1 MPSKSTHTHPTED
14 SSSLLTTPSSSSN
27 MPSSSS
33 SSSSSPTPLHPFLA
47 QVISLLYWAMLA
59 ASTIGPGTI
68 TLMAKGGADYQLT
81 LTWTVP
87 LASITA
93 YVVYEAVARMQ
104 IEAGKSLGGALFQHY
119 FPKNAATEASS
130 NQQTSKSTLN
140 KIVAAVPHTPVIS
153 YALSFLVLISM
164 TLLECAQIAGLW
176 ASVDYYYDGP
186 EPIYSV
192 ARMLVTL
199 ALCLFVAFILF
210 RGDIDNISKALGMV
224 VIVMVIT
231 FSISA
236 FQIGFDTTDLFSG
249 FVPSLPEDS
258 ATVALGMIATTC
270 LPINVF
276 LTSSLANGLTISETR
291 KGIGFA
297 TIITAILSLLIIIVG
312 TGDELEDGEEFNLN
326 NLARTLKDSAGQ
338 TSEVLFLFGLAAA
351 SLSSGLTV
359 AMGCALACQ
368 SLFSG
373 LDTVGTEARQRTESE
388 SSNVEASVT
397 TRLSQR
403 DETNNT
409 DDDMLIDLLP
419 KKEPWAAGGWRFRGI
434 IILQLLV
441 SFCVVTSGLDTIG
454 VIVLSQV
461 FGGVLLPT
469 LCFCLL
475 ICMNDEEVGTSQ
487 SNLQNALL
495 VGATTVLTGLAVYS
509 VAPLITG
516 GLCQG
521 DSLTVVSGIS
531 GFLTFVAACKV
542 AWGKKPFTMR
552 DDDSAHV

>member
-1 MPSKSTHTHPTED
+1 
-14 SSSLLTTPSSSSN
+14 
-27 MPSSSS
+27 MPSSAASS
-33 SSSSSPTPLHPFLA
+33 TLHPILA
-47 QVISLLYWAMLA
+47 QIISLLYWAMLA

-68 TLMAKGGADYQLT
+68 TLMAKGGADYQLQ
-81 LTWTVP
+81 LGWTVP

-93 YVVYEAVARMQ
+93 YVVYEAVARLQ
-104 IEAGKSLGGALFQHY
+104 IDAGKSLGGALFQHY
-119 FPKNAATEASS
+119 FPSPDPVPSTPPAP
-130 NQQTSKSTLN
+130 KSTLA
-140 KIVAAVPHTPVIS
+140 KVVAAVPYTPVIS
-153 YALSFLVLISM
+153 YALSFLVLVSM

-176 ASVDYYYDGP
+176 ASVDYYYSGP

-199 ALCLFVAFILF
+199 SLCLLVALILF

-224 VIVMVIT
+224 VVVMVVT

-236 FQIGFDTTDLFSG
+236 FQIGFDAGDLFSG

-276 LTSSLANGLTISETR
+276 LTSSLANGLTIGETR

-297 TIITAILSLLIIIVG
+297 TVITAILSLLIIIVG
-312 TGDELEDGEEFNLN
+312 TGDELEDGETFDLN
-326 NLARTLKDSAGQ
+326 NLARTLKDSAGK

-373 LDTVGTEARQRTESE
+373 LDVGAKARQRTDSE
-388 SSNVEASVT
+388 SSNVEVSVT

-403 DETNNT
+403 DESHNN

-441 SFCVVTSGLDTIG
+441 SFCVVTSGLDTVG

-475 ICMNDEEVGTSQ
+475 ICMNDEDMGTTQ
-487 SNLQNALL
+487 SNVQNALL

-509 VAPLITG
+509 VAPLITMG
-516 GLCQG
+516 ACQG
-521 DSLTVVSGIS
+521 DSLTVVSSIA
-531 GFLTFVAACKV
+531 GFVTFLGGCKV
-542 AWGKKPFTMR
+542 AWGKKSMKQFT
-552 DDDSAHV
+552 DEDEANV